1 MYKMEDC
8 FELDLGLN
16 LYPLKVEVLI
26 SDKEMIFVTLP
37 YLIKTI

>member
-8 FELDLGLN
+8 FELDLGIN
-16 LYPLKVEVLI
+16 LKIEVLI